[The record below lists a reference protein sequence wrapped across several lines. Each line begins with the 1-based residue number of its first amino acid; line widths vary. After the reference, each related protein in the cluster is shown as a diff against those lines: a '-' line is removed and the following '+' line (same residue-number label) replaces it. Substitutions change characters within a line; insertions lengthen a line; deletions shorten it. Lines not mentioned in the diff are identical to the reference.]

1 MLEWS
6 TRDFISGC
14 YLLMFSSTRGN
25 TENENKIDLENA
37 TWQQA
42 HSKENRN
49 ELDEANLISTGDAI
63 TGNNGKLET
72 AQRKSVE
79 SLLVQDCLTE
89 IRALHQKLKEY
100 LAIEQELFTVK
111 EKLSARERQEE
122 QRSWKQYS
130 ELLVNMTRKQNEW
143 RQIELMLKMKI
154 SSAETR
160 AADMVSQMEQSKEE
174 LRLLNTEKQKNQDKV
189 LELESELF
197 RANQKIEVLLQQDE
211 IKQLQ
216 QRSELARLEREVEHL
231 MAEREEVMTRKKTEM
246 EELRQDKI
254 TQGRLLQEYEGRNR
268 QLEKQIKQEVNDA
281 RKSFELES
289 SNPSDIWFFRC
300 TAVEGARIELKG
312 AWLLPSLNIFSSGRI
327 ALIWTEQVLLP
338 RSELKAKLDKLERN
352 LQNETISHERKV
364 NLLLLE
370 ANHLRWERDKA
381 LEEVAACRMK
391 CSDS

>member
-1 MLEWS
+1 MHRLCALLNCKLRKLISPSAYMCPHSS
-6 TRDFISGC
+6 TIGC

-268 QLEKQIKQEVNDA
+268 QLEEQIKQEVNDA
-281 RKSFELES
+281 RKSFELE
-289 SNPSDIWFFRC
+289 
-300 TAVEGARIELKG
+300 
-312 AWLLPSLNIFSSGRI
+312 
-327 ALIWTEQVLLP
+327 
-338 RSELKAKLDKLERN
+338 RSELKAKLDELERN
-352 LQNETISHERKV
+352 LQNEAISHERKV